1 MLAFMNIPFFKSW
14 CVTCVIYVA
23 LFALHCP
30 TIWSPHALTFF
41 KKPRLVHE
49 LFWRQNWERSMHF
62 PSILISISFVFLQI
76 ISKGSCGKCFVQF
89 AFGSRMFN
97 TFAIDTHEPSIV
109 RFALRFNM
117 LVVWLT
123 LLKILIQQ
131 RCLFEF
137 LSMRTSFWETAAN
150 LEMWLARFCSV
161 PCVYLRNLP
170 IRVYTRLKNVNETD
184 QWASLFWGWFTNGFW
199 VYLSLL

>member
-23 LFALHCP
+23 LFALHWP

-131 RCLFEF
+131 RCLLSSWAWELLFE
-137 LSMRTSFWETAAN
+137 RPRQIWKCG
-150 LEMWLARFCSV
+150 WLDFALCLVFTYAIYRSV
-161 PCVYLRNLP
+161 FIL
-170 IRVYTRLKNVNETD
+170 
-184 QWASLFWGWFTNGFW
+184 G
-199 VYLSLL
+199 

>member
-1 MLAFMNIPFFKSW
+1 
-14 CVTCVIYVA
+14 
-23 LFALHCP
+23 
-30 TIWSPHALTFF
+30 
-41 KKPRLVHE
+41 
-49 LFWRQNWERSMHF
+49 MHF

-97 TFAIDTHEPSIV
+97 TFAIDFWTIHRSLCFEV
-109 RFALRFNM
+109 M

-131 RCLFEF
+131 RCLFKF
-137 LSMRTSFWETAAN
+137 LRMRTSFWETAAN
-150 LEMWLARFCSV
+150 WEMWLARFCSV
-161 PCVYLRNLP
+161 PCAYLRSLP
-170 IRVYTRLKNVNETD
+170 IRVYTRLQNVNETD

-199 VYLSLL
+199 VYFSLL